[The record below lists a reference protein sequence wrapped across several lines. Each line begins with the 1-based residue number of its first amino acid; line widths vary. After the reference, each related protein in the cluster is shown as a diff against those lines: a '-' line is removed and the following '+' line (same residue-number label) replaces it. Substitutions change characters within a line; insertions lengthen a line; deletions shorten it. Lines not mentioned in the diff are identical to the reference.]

1 MLRADDH
8 NPTHNGG
15 LSMRKLVASELVIV
29 DGVVEAREE
38 WELPY
43 FNVLAAREEET

>member
-15 LSMRKLVASELVIV
+15 LSMRKLVASELVSV
-29 DGVVEAREE
+29 DGVVEARE
-38 WELPY
+38 LSY
-43 FNVLAAREEET
+43 FKVLAAREEET